1 MTTLYHITSP
11 ILCALLLSASITQ
24 AATPIV
30 VDNTDAGFSSVGTW
44 PASSTVPGFQG
55 TNYLTHE
62 ANGSPPGAIV
72 VDNTDAGFSV
82 TGTWPVSTSVGGYLG
97 SNYQVRAANGEEPSA
112 IVVDNLAGTFTGTWA
127 VSTSVGG
134 YYGTNYQAQAPGS
147 GANSFTW
154 TPTIPTTASY
164 KVYARWTVHPN
175 RSTHAVYTVN
185 HAGGATAV
193 TVNQEANGGTW
204 QLLGTFSLNAGT
216 GNTVVLA
223 DQGDGYVI
231 ADAIKVVPDGAPPS
245 TATWTPTIPT
255 AGNYKVYARWTAHPN
270 RATDAKYTVTHA
282 GGDTVVTTDQEQNN
296 GSWVLLGTFNMAP
309 GSGHKV
315 SLTDQANGYVI
326 ADAIRLLDAASPEF
340 NTATWTPNAPA
351 GQYEVYAKWTANA
364 NRATNA
370 TYTITHAQGT
380 TQVPVNQQLNGSA
393 FNLLGTFN
401 LNGSST
407 ITLTDQANGFVIADA
422 IQLNPLTT
430 VPKMYFVHTDHLNTP
445 RLITSDTG
453 QAVWNWANDDPYG
466 NNAPNENPS
475 GAGNFTC
482 NLRLP
487 GQYFDAEL
495 NTHYNYF
502 RDYDPATGR
511 YVQSD
516 PIGLRGGINTFVYA
530 LQSPIVKTDALGL
543 QVDWTGSIYT
553 IGATAGLGGQFS
565 FFELQSECKCNTQ
578 VTIRG
583 FASFVTL
590 GGGASLKGVGP
601 FLKEI
606 SGTTGGAKLTD
617 AWSDCP
623 NPTAANGPAWQSGI
637 NVVVGGGASFLTTFG
652 LGRLKTNSFSDGPQ
666 YGFDASITSTLWG
679 QSVVTSSESK
689 CCNK

>member
-1 MTTLYHITSP
+1 MIAARYL
-11 ILCALLLSASITQ
+11 LVFALLLSASKLTH

-30 VDNTDAGFSSVGTW
+30 IDNTDAGFSSVGTW
-44 PASSTVPGFQG
+44 PASTTVPGFQG

-72 VDNTDAGFSV
+72 VDNTDPGFSV
-82 TGTWPVSTSVGGYLG
+82 TGSWPVSTAVGGYLG

-134 YYGTNYQAQAPGS
+134 YYGTNYQAQAAGS
-147 GANSFTW
+147 GANTFTW
-154 TPTIPTTASY
+154 TPAIPTTASY

-193 TVNQEANGGTW
+193 TVNQEANGGSW

-231 ADAIKVVPDGAPPS
+231 ADAIKVMPDGAPPS

-296 GSWVLLGTFNMAP
+296 GSWVLLGTFSMAP

-340 NTATWTPNAPA
+340 NTATRTPNAPA
-351 GQYEVYAKWTANA
+351 GQYEVYAMWTANA

-370 TYTITHAQGT
+370 TYTITHAQGV
-380 TQVPVNQQLNGSA
+380 TQAPVNQQLNGSA

-407 ITLTDQANGFVIADA
+407 ITLSDQANGYVIADA

-453 QAVWNWANDDPYG
+453 QAVWSWANDDPYG
-466 NNAPNENPS
+466 NNAPNENPA

-511 YVQSD
+511 YLESD
-516 PIGLRGGINTFVYA
+516 PIGLAGGVNTYGYVGGNPLSHTDPLGLWAWGDPLDQDLVNAITGFGDAFLLPELVRNAFGINGGVDQCSAAYRYGKVVGFLTGSAPFA
-530 LQSPIVKTDALGL
+530 LRGAAALGGTRVGNAIFNSNRYFRIGPGRMPSAGPSL
-543 QVDWTGSIYT
+543 PAGPSVPRIVTGPTTPSNVPPHFDLRSRLPYVPP
-553 IGATAGLGGQFS
+553 IG
-565 FFELQSECKCNTQ
+565 
-578 VTIRG
+578 
-583 FASFVTL
+583 
-590 GGGASLKGVGP
+590 GP
-601 FLKEI
+601 
-606 SGTTGGAKLTD
+606 SC
-617 AWSDCP
+617 DC
-623 NPTAANGPAWQSGI
+623 Q
-637 NVVVGGGASFLTTFG
+637 
-652 LGRLKTNSFSDGPQ
+652 
-666 YGFDASITSTLWG
+666 
-679 QSVVTSSESK
+679 
-689 CCNK
+689 